1 MRKPLLFVDM
11 DGTLAEWNTSLP
23 KFAKEIF
30 MPGYFKDRPAY
41 PMVAQAIRLLIC
53 SGALEV
59 FVISSVID
67 EPHVI
72 ADKNSWLDEHIPE
85 VDNDHRIFCKCGENK
100 AHKVREA
107 TGRFDGYCVLLDDY
121 SVNLHQ
127 WEKSGGTAIK
137 FLNGINGSKGS
148 WKGAKLSR
156 FASNPTELK
165 DKLLAAIVLELHE
178 KGARNY
184 V

>member
-30 MPGYFKDRPAY
+30 RPGYFKARPAY
-41 PMVAQAIRLLIC
+41 PMVTQAIRMLIC
-53 SGALEV
+53 SRAVEV

-72 ADKNSWLDEHIPE
+72 ADKNSWIDEHIPE
-85 VDNDHRIFCKCGENK
+85 LDYSHRIFCKCGENK
-100 AHKVREA
+100 ADKVRET

-127 WEKSGGTAIK
+127 WEASGGTAIK
-137 FLNGINGSKGS
+137 FLNGINGNNGS
-148 WKGAKLSR
+148 WKGPTVSR
-156 FASNPTELK
+156 FACNPTELK
-165 DKLLAAIVLELHE
+165 DKLLAVMVMELFE
-178 KGARNY
+178 KGEKQH

>member
-72 ADKNSWLDEHIPE
+72 ADKNSWLTYNI
-85 VDNDHRIFCKCGENK
+85 
-100 AHKVREA
+100 HKQV
-107 TGRFDGYCVLLDDY
+107 FDKSTTKRVFVY
-121 SVNLHQ
+121 
-127 WEKSGGTAIK
+127 EKEITKHAACCW
-137 FLNGINGSKGS
+137 L
-148 WKGAKLSR
+148 GAVPCSLR
-156 FASNPTELK
+156 W
-165 DKLLAAIVLELHE
+165 
-178 KGARNY
+178 
-184 V
+184 